1 VPSAHASRSTPPT
14 ARGHSGS
21 STTARFFG
29 SIRPPTAS
37 SPRSPSPTH
46 QSQLQPATAASAS
59 RSAPRS

>member
-1 VPSAHASRSTPPT
+1 VPSAHAARSTPPT

-37 SPRSPSPTH
+37 SPRSPSPH
-46 QSQLQPATAASAS
+46 PPVAVAAGDGRVCVAIG
-59 RSAPRS
+59 AAK